1 MDAYLP
7 PCILASCRDALPH
20 RPPPL
25 QVFRD
30 RLQTL
35 RRELNQP
42 DSSKSRLNEITS
54 LVRMQDEMQD
64 LNYDAIDEENMD
76 KIFQVWTTTPQP
88 TSLSV
93 SLTQPVPSA
102 VHACTQVLQQQ
113 QEGLVRL
120 TEIVM
125 RDLQDTNLMLSSA
138 MGP

>member
-1 MDAYLP
+1 MTL
-7 PCILASCRDALPH
+7 SRH
-20 RPPPL
+20 RPPSPL

-102 VHACTQVLQQQ
+102 VHASRRSCSSS
-113 QEGLVRL
+113 R
-120 TEIVM
+120 
-125 RDLQDTNLMLSSA
+125 RDWS
-138 MGP
+138 G

>member
-1 MDAYLP
+1 VTL
-7 PCILASCRDALPH
+7 SRH

-76 KIFQVWTTTPQP
+76 KIFQVWITTPLSQP
-88 TSLSV
+88 RS
-93 SLTQPVPSA
+93 P
-102 VHACTQVLQQQ
+102 C
-113 QEGLVRL
+113 R
-120 TEIVM
+120 
-125 RDLQDTNLMLSSA
+125 
-138 MGP
+138 